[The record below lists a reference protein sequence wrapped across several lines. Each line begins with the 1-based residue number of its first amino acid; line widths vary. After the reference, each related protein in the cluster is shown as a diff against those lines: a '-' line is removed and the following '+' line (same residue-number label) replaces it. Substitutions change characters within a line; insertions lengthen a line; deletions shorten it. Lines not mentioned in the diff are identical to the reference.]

1 MAVES
6 GVHGGQRVN
15 QSVPGAVTFC
25 VFNDKVLG
33 QGCLTQLRY
42 VTQWTLV
49 HRMIWVDN
57 HFHQVLHAFNN

>member
-1 MAVES
+1 MGVKR

-15 QSVPGAVTFC
+15 QSVPGAVPFFC
-25 VFNDKVLG
+25 

-49 HRMIWVDN
+49 RCVIWVGN
-57 HFHQVLHAFNN
+57 HSHQVPHAFNN